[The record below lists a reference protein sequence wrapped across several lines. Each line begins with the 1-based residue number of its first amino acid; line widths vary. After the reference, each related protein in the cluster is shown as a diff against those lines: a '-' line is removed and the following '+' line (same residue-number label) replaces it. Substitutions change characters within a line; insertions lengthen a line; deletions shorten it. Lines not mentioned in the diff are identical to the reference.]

1 MIILY
6 AEGIVTEGIPSP
18 SSMGHRREALP
29 SQSVNRVCDC
39 VDGGEDDRWLFSS
52 EGGNK

>member
-6 AEGIVTEGIPSP
+6 AEGIVTEGIPSL
-18 SSMGHRREALP
+18 SSIGQRGEAPP
-29 SQSVNRVCDC
+29 SQSVNRVCECD
-39 VDGGEDDRWLFSS
+39 DGGEEDRWLFSS